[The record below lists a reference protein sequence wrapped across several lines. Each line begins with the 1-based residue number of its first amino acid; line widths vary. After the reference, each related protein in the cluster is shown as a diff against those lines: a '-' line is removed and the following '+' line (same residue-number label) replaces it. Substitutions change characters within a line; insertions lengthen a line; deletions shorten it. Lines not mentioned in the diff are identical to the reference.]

1 MNGEEGKLCV
11 SERPPIDK
19 APNGGRGN
27 EIYLLRFP
35 WGSQSR
41 VPSRRR
47 LKLEKGK

>member
-27 EIYLLRFP
+27 EIYLEKCNY
-35 WGSQSR
+35 
-41 VPSRRR
+41 RR
-47 LKLEKGK
+47 EKCHL